1 MLATNQINR
10 NKLDN
15 KAKTDIKN
23 LDFMP
28 FLQKVSMD
36 ILSLNDG
43 HTESTLLSER
53 AFCVSSA
60 KTASE
65 TSTGCEVGRLQTMA
79 HNLRNPKR

>member
-1 MLATNQINR
+1 MLAKNQINR
-10 NKLDN
+10 NKMDN

-43 HTESTLLSER
+43 HTEST
-53 AFCVSSA
+53 
-60 KTASE
+60 
-65 TSTGCEVGRLQTMA
+65 GCEVGRLQTMA